1 MPALPVEKPYS
12 KTRAEPVPEAL
23 RLRARERIAHYI
35 ELARSA
41 WPQAYDPLPMPTCS
55 FDLRGHTAGAA
66 IFGKKEKTRVTHIRL
81 NAYLLCTQSEEVL
94 RTVIPHEV
102 AHLVVY
108 HLHGRDVEGHGVEWQ
123 RVMRSFGQDPKVR
136 HAMPTKAARVVE
148 SPFEYRCLCQTHWL
162 TARRHGKPYRCTK
175 CGAMLRYVGDAVRI
189 VLPAPTAKRV
199 DSPST
204 AALPPTAPPSS
215 ARASLPAATA
225 GGTAPPHLPPTEKQL
240 EFAQELAQR
249 LQCRIPAPALLDRR
263 MLSTWIEQA
272 IAKTHH
278 PR

>member
-23 RLRARERIAHYI
+23 RLRALERIAHYI

-41 WPQAYDPLPMPTCS
+41 WPRAYDPLPMPTCS

-66 IFGKKEKTRVTHIRL
+66 IFGTKENRQVLHVRL
-81 NAYLLCTQSEEVL
+81 NAYLLCTQPDEVL

-123 RVMRSFGQDPKVR
+123 RVMRSFGQDPNVR
-136 HAMPTKAARVVE
+136 HVMPTKAARVVE
-148 SPFEYRCLCQTHWL
+148 RPFEYRCACQTYWF
-162 TARRHGKPYRCTK
+162 TARRHGKPYRCSK

-189 VLPAPTAKRV
+189 VLPAPPSKLIAPPA
-199 DSPST
+199 PST
-204 AALPPTAPPSS
+204 LSPMAAPTSVRTSP
-215 ARASLPAATA
+215 PAAAA
-225 GGTAPPHLPPTEKQL
+225 GGKAQEHLPPTEKQL

-263 MLSTWIEQA
+263 LLSTWIEQA
-272 IAKTHH
+272 LAKTHH